1 TADLRLTEAA
11 PTPASTVAGQNL
23 TYSLKVDDL
32 GPSSAKNVVV
42 KDTLPAGVT
51 VQSVT
56 SSVGSCT
63 AGAPGDPL
71 NPTTCALGTV
81 LPTDHPTMTVVVRV
95 LADTVGPLS
104 YSARVSS
111 ATFDGN
117 NANNLSTATTNV
129 IQQADLGTAMTASPA
144 TVLSGRTLTY
154 KTTVSNAGPSVARN
168 VTVTQNLPSG
178 VSFTAYHL
186 VGGTGSC
193 ALLTPSQVGC
203 ALDTLL
209 VGQSVDIYV
218 DTLVAPSV
226 PKNTVL
232 TSNAT
237 AATSA
242 TDTAP
247 GNNTASASGTA
258 DTLADLSIV
267 NTSDAA
273 TYKPSTVIH
282 YNVTVSNA
290 GPSDAQNVVV
300 TIKLPGTKIATYKS
314 NSLGCP
320 APTGNTSGQTF
331 TCGLGTIG
339 ASGSKTFQLNIYISG
354 NKGLIT
360 STATVTSTTADPN
373 SANNSAIRNVT
384 IK

>member
-1 TADLRLTEAA
+1 STISYRMVSQEGTDIDNIATVRSDTPDPVPANNSTSVALTVQGTADLRLTEAT

-81 LPTDHPTMTVVVRV
+81 LTTDHPTVTVVVRV
-95 LADTVGPLS
+95 LPDTVGPLS

-117 NANNLSTATTNV
+117 NANNLSTATTTVN
-129 IQQADLGTAMTASPA
+129 QQADLGTAMTASPA

-154 KTTVSNAGPSVARN
+154 KTTVSNAGSSVARN
-168 VTVTQNLPSG
+168 VTVTQNLPTG
-178 VSFTAYHL
+178 VSFSAYHL

-209 VGQSVDIYV
+209 VGQNVDIYV

-226 PKNTVL
+226 P
-232 TSNAT
+232 
-237 AATSA
+237 
-242 TDTAP
+242 
-247 GNNTASASGTA
+247 
-258 DTLADLSIV
+258 
-267 NTSDAA
+267 
-273 TYKPSTVIH
+273 
-282 YNVTVSNA
+282 
-290 GPSDAQNVVV
+290 
-300 TIKLPGTKIATYKS
+300 
-314 NSLGCP
+314 
-320 APTGNTSGQTF
+320 
-331 TCGLGTIG
+331 
-339 ASGSKTFQLNIYISG
+339 
-354 NKGLIT
+354 
-360 STATVTSTTADPN
+360 
-373 SANNSAIRNVT
+373 
-384 IK
+384 